1 MEVKAEF
8 IECTKKATIFKE
20 QINHPVRS
28 NFIQVVVV
36 VGGDHGDSASTSVDL
51 LETK

>member
-8 IECTKKATIFKE
+8 IECTKKLSFNE

-36 VGGDHGDSASTSVDL
+36 VDGDHGDSASTSVDL

>member
-1 MEVKAEF
+1 MEVKSEF
-8 IECTKKATIFKE
+8 IECTKKLPFKE
-20 QINHPVRS
+20 QINYPVRS